1 MEVAKVKRK
10 EHFAFILRP
19 LKLPIF
25 LPNLSANF
33 ILFNI
38 TAYDIWAANL
48 NVISN

>member
-25 LPNLSANF
+25 LPNLSAKLF
-33 ILFNI
+33 II